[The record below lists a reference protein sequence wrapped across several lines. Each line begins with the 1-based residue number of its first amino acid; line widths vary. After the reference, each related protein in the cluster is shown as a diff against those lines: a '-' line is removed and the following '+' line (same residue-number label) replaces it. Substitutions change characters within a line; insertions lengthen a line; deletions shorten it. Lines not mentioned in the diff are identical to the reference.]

1 MRIFKLLLAV
11 LSGLIAWY
19 LAKSLTLQELHIVV
33 AAGVMLAA
41 TALGVTVT
49 AGATL
54 MLLLRRLKGTDLSP
68 RRLASLQS
76 ELWITT
82 FLFFPGLV
90 MAIICVIAQPPLLVV
105 LVIIDSVILGF
116 AYAHLVSS
124 ARLFYQFAQGH

>member
-1 MRIFKLLLAV
+1 MRIFKLVLAA
-11 LSGLIAWY
+11 LSATTAWY

-41 TALGVTVT
+41 TALGVTVS
-49 AGATL
+49 AGTTL

-76 ELWITT
+76 ELWMTT

-90 MAIICVIAQPPLLVV
+90 MAIICVVATPPLLAV
-105 LVIIDSVILGF
+105 LVVVDSAILGL

-124 ARLFYQFAQGH
+124 ARLFYQFAQGR